1 MQPACRVR
9 AWQQRRAEAQHQR
22 VQTRTCVIPAPTAAT
37 AARPE
42 RAAPTVAWAA
52 LANIVLLSGTSLC
65 DATAWADGERELGGV
80 RKQGGGGQ
88 VWGLWHGCATVR
100 LAAGPVSGSKLRR
113 PASNRGRGGLQRPA
127 TQWPTRKPHTPHT
140 PPITRLSA
148 LCRSAAGSQLYSA
161 GTEGRHGRRRQGAAQ
176 GRLGAGAEEEEA
188 PSVLRPAHLHW
199 EAGSHRSEAVGS
211 ACASGGAA
219 AGLSGRHSC
228 GICRAAHLTLHSDR
242 CVGRSMLCGWPWL
255 RAGGCG
261 EAHECEVTGLA
272 ALLAGLFQ
280 CGFKRL
286 TEIQKVAIPHAL
298 AG

>member
-1 MQPACRVR
+1 MQRPG
-9 AWQQRRAEAQHQR
+9 
-22 VQTRTCVIPAPTAAT
+22 PTESGSWAAS
-37 AARPE
+37 E
-42 RAAPTVAWAA
+42 SRAAAGKCGDC
-52 LANIVLLSGTSLC
+52 GT
-65 DATAWADGERELGGV
+65 GV
-80 RKQGGGGQ
+80 RLCGLRPVLCRARNSAGQPPIVEGGG
-88 VWGLWHGCATVR
+88 CSAPPR
-100 LAAGPVSGSKLRR
+100 SGP
-113 PASNRGRGGLQRPA
+113 PANHTL
-127 TQWPTRKPHTPHT
+127 HTPLQSPGCRHCAGQ
-140 PPITRLSA
+140 RLGAS
-148 LCRSAAGSQLYSA
+148 CAAPGLTS
-161 GTEGRHGRRRQGAAQ
+161 RHGRRRQGAAQ
-176 GRLGAGAEEEEA
+176 GWLGAGAEEEET
-188 PSVLRPAHLHW
+188 PSVLWPAHLHW
-199 EAGSHRSEAVGS
+199 EAGSHRSEAVDS
-211 ACASGGAA
+211 ACASGGAT